1 MTVMVTLAARS
12 LQRGGQFVEADRTV
26 AVLVELAED
35 VIGLREVGPTGAKRA
50 FKFRFADLAVAIG
63 IELREQVL

>member
-1 MTVMVTLAARS
+1 MMVTLAARS
-12 LQRGGQFVEADRTV
+12 LQRGRQFGEADRTI

-35 VIGLREVGPTGAKRA
+35 VIGLREVGSTGTKRT
-50 FKFRFADLAVAIG
+50 FEFRFADLAVAIG